1 MKKLFVI
8 GLLTVSLSACGK
20 MGAGGLIS
28 QMAGNWAEI
37 TLPVGCK
44 AKQIAASSDA
54 GVAVLC
60 EDGRVFH

>member
-8 GLLTVSLSACGK
+8 LLLTASLSACSK
-20 MGAGGLIS
+20 MGSGVLS
-28 QMAGNWAEI
+28 QMIGNWAEI
-37 TLPVGCK
+37 TPPAGCK
-44 AKQIAASSDA
+44 VRQIAASSDA